1 MNEVLLQIS
10 DAFEARPQRP
20 RDETWLPNGFTRILG
35 AITEYTDVNEATLW
49 AATLLLSVMERG
61 GSCLPLELIATLNE
75 TMRLPGELRNLT
87 VEEWKGL
94 LKGDAYGDGE
104 KLVRP
109 LVVHDGRLYF
119 DRYLRLER
127 EIVRRLLLP
136 LGQGATAEPS
146 SWTMIIDEVFGVEEN
161 SKLQR
166 EAALNLFKTRVAVLA
181 GGPGTGKTFTVAKIL
196 VALHRSTGGRATVK
210 LCAPTGKAAQRI
222 KESLSKAVEELDPS
236 IAAEIIEG
244 LQPTT
249 IHKLLRITPLSARR
263 HRSNPLHV
271 DFVICD
277 ETSMV
282 DLVLLNELLRSISED
297 TRILLVGDPNQL
309 QSVDVGSVMTDLVEA
324 TKSGLPGTTLDYV
337 HRVLDD
343 ENASTSSRA
352 VMLEFFSHIRHDR
365 IPEALA
371 ILERGDDAL
380 KHVAF
385 SDSDEMG
392 EGVENVTRTVVT
404 RAKQL
409 IAFGE
414 RATERSDWTPALDS
428 TMVLAAQHRGPLSRT
443 WWVEKISELIG
454 FREGAVPAFV
464 GLPVLVTSTDRSN
477 GVTNGDTGLIIRDID
492 GRPVYIP
499 STVQTS
505 AVSDDVMAGALPP
518 TAIHNWQPWYAMTIH
533 KSQGSEFDNVI
544 VSITPGTRL
553 LSKELL
559 YTAVTRAKKT
569 VTILGTSEDI
579 EKALRSPAKRYSGL
593 KEIFQEI
600 SSINREV

>member
-1 MNEVLLQIS
+1 MNEVLLKIA

-20 RDETWLPNGFTRILG
+20 RDETWLPNGFTRILE

-61 GSCLPLELIATLNE
+61 GSCLPLEFIATLNE
-75 TMRLPGELRNLT
+75 TKRLPDGLKILS
-87 VEEWKGL
+87 VEEWKDL
-94 LKGDAYGDGE
+94 LIGDAYGDGE
-104 KLVRP
+104 EVVRP

-127 EIVRRLLLP
+127 DIARRLMLP
-136 LGQGATAEPS
+136 LGQGATPEPS
-146 SWTMIIDEVFGVEEN
+146 SWTQIIDEVFGTDEN

-166 EAALNLFKTRVAVLA
+166 EAALNLFKNRVAILA
-181 GGPGTGKTFTVAKIL
+181 GGPGTGKTFTVAKMLI
-196 VALHRSTGGRATVK
+196 ALHRSTGGKATVK

-222 KESLSKAVEELDPS
+222 KESLSKAVEDFVPS

-249 IHKLLRITPLSARR
+249 IHKLLRITPLAARR

-282 DLVLLNELLRSISED
+282 DLVLLNELLRSISKD

-385 SDSDEMG
+385 SGLDEMG
-392 EGVENVTRTVVT
+392 DGGENVTGTILA

-409 IAFGE
+409 VVFGE
-414 RATERSDWTPALDS
+414 GAAERSDWTPVLDS

-443 WWVEKISELIG
+443 WWVEKISELVG

-464 GLPVLVTSTDRSN
+464 GLPVLVTSTDHSN
-477 GVTNGDTGLIIRDID
+477 GVTNGDTGLIIRDTD

-499 STVQTS
+499 STLQS
-505 AVSDDVMAGALPP
+505 SEVSDNAMAGALPP

-569 VTILGTSEDI
+569 VTIIGMYEDI
-579 EKALRSPAKRYSGL
+579 EKALRSPAKRFSGL
-593 KEIFQEI
+593 DKTFNEIF
-600 SSINREV
+600 SDNRKE